1 MCAWPSAGVAFAC
14 VRRCAFL
21 RARQFFARVF
31 PKGKS
36 CMELVLQKFG
46 DGRFVTIPLPCR
58 FDKRA
63 VSQTSNSST
72 MNQFNF
78 SDCRKAVNQATFRP
92 TAERKAAA
100 AKLLQE
106 AMDFIT
112 NLEEV
117 KETKPKAKR
126 RRKTTKRTPSQKV
139 ADAQDRAALKTNE
152 VGPIK
157 PKSAKPKASVKAAAK
172 AAQAVSKHTGAAA
185 KAAKKAELKQA
196 ESVPQPKVDDSRLTS
211 LEEKIEMLTQLVALQ
226 MQGEPTHSIDAVSI
240 EELPFQL

>member
-1 MCAWPSAGVAFAC
+1 
-14 VRRCAFL
+14 
-21 RARQFFARVF
+21 
-31 PKGKS
+31 
-36 CMELVLQKFG
+36 MELVLQKFG
-46 DGRFVTIPLPCR
+46 CGEFVTIPLGRR
-58 FDKRA
+58 FDNRS

-78 SDCRKAVNQATFRP
+78 QDCRKAVNQVTFRP

-106 AMDFIT
+106 ALDFVT

-117 KETKPKAKR
+117 KETKPKAKK
-126 RRKTTKRTPSQKV
+126 RRKAKRSSAQRT
-139 ADAQDRAALKTNE
+139 ADHMDKQSMRTNE

-157 PKSAKPKASVKAAAK
+157 PSRKAPKASVKEAVK
-172 AAQAVSKHTGAAA
+172 AAEAVSQHTGAAA
-185 KAAKKAELKQA
+185 KAAKKEALREA
-196 ESVPQPKVDDSRLTS
+196 DDSRLSS
-211 LEEKIEMLTQLVALQ
+211 LEEKIEMLTNLVALQ